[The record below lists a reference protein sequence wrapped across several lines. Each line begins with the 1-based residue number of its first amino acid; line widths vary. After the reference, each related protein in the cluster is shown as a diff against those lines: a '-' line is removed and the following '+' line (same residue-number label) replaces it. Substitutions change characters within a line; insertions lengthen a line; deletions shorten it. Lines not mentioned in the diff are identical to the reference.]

1 MSILVTGGNGR
12 LGRALA
18 ARLAQDGPVRLAARG
33 ELAPLG
39 DMQGFA
45 VGPLDAATD
54 WRAALEGV
62 GCVVHCAA
70 LTRLGV
76 GEDER
81 AFALANTDA
90 TRALAEQAAEAGARR
105 MVLVSSIT
113 VNGKPAPGQVLA
125 PDDAPAPSSAYSL
138 SKLEAERALFD
149 AAEQS
154 GMEAVVVRPPRVL
167 WPELDAN
174 LAQLGALVRRGL
186 PLPFGA
192 LDRNA
197 RGYLSARNLVEGLA
211 AACTA
216 PAAAGRVLLL
226 ADSEPLSTVGLLRH
240 IGRKVG
246 RAPRLFPVPAPVLKA
261 IAAAAPQ
268 RLLGHLDAR
277 AMIAE
282 LTGDLRI
289 DSAGSWQALGIA
301 PQPLDARGPAR

>member
-1 MSILVTGGNGR
+1 MTILVTGGNGR

-18 ARLAQDGPVRLAARG
+18 ARLAHDGPVRIAARSDP
-33 ELAPLG
+33 APLDG
-39 DMQGFA
+39 VDGFA
-45 VGPLDAATD
+45 VGKLDADTD
-54 WRAALEGV
+54 WRRPLAGSS
-62 GCVVHCAA
+62 CVVHCAA
-70 LTRLGV
+70 LTRLGQ
-76 GEDER
+76 GEDESAFSR
-81 AFALANTDA
+81 ANVDA
-90 TRALAEQAAEAGARR
+90 TRALAEQAAEAGVRR

-113 VNGKPAPGQVLA
+113 VNGKPAPGQVLS
-125 PDDAPAPSSAYSL
+125 PDETPAPGSAYSR
-138 SKLEAERALFD
+138 SKLEAERALFGI
-149 AAEQS
+149 AGRS

-197 RGYLSARNLVEGLA
+197 RCYLSAGNLVEGLA
-211 AACTA
+211 TATTA

-226 ADSEPLSTVGLLRH
+226 ADPEPLSTVGLLH
-240 IGRKVG
+240 YIGRKVG
-246 RAPRLFPVPAPVLKA
+246 RAPRLFHVPGPVLKA
-261 IAAAAPQ
+261 IAATAPQ

-289 DSAGSWQALGIA
+289 DSASSWQALGVA
-301 PQPLDARGPAR
+301 PQPLDARGNPR